1 MSVSLCEEHLTSNH
15 SYSYFE
21 AKTWQGKVHLVQS
34 FLKKRETTPAP
45 TPLVTYACF
54 AALTEPTDYLNQK
67 ALEGLRASEI
77 ITRATKDIDSSN
89 NTTIQSTTA
98 LQKPNSLNQKAPDR
112 LEGKRDNHVC
122 YQEGY

>member
-1 MSVSLCEEHLTSNH
+1 M
-15 SYSYFE
+15 E
-21 AKTWQGKVHLVQS
+21 AA